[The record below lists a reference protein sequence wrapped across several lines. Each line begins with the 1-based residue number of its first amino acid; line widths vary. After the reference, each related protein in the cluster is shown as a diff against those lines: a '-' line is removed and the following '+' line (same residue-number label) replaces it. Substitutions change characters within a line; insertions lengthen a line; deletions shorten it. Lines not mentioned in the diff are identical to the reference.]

1 MGISQLTRLAGAKL
15 ATNAGIVALGSGG
28 RLVLQ
33 IALFIAVA
41 RMLGATDYGAFVS
54 VTALVAIVSTF
65 SGLSCEIVVVKAVSR
80 DPSRLREYFG
90 SGLLLL
96 ALTTPP
102 LVALSILA
110 VAVISGA
117 HISWVL
123 VVLIALGDLFFLRV
137 NMLCAA
143 CYQALEKVNKSAIL
157 NIGFSASRLFA
168 AFLAAICIPH
178 LDITHWAYFYSG
190 GAVLA
195 AAISCAWVIHDL
207 GWPKLFLATGDV
219 NFGFHSSM
227 QSTLFFMLR
236 DIDKPLLSKLASLHT
251 AGVYAAAFRVADAS
265 IIPIRAL
272 MYAAY
277 ARFFRHGK
285 HGVRGSSDFALR
297 LLPFGLAYGVVAAC
311 GIELFSLLLP
321 WILGKQYADSAHILR
336 VFAVLPVFHA
346 AYNIGADSL
355 TACGRQSTRS
365 TVQSCA
371 TALMVFLCLV
381 LIPRYGAMGA
391 ATANVCSH
399 ATMAVGMWAAILFHR
414 RREGILRVPGLAVTA
429 GGSQDSHNDITAP
442 SRSNP

>member
-1 MGISQLTRLAGAKL
+1 MGIGKLTKLAGAKL
-15 ATNAGIVALGSGG
+15 VTNAGIVALGSGG

-54 VTALVAIVSTF
+54 VTALVAIISTF

-102 LVALSILA
+102 LVAVSVLA

-117 HISWVL
+117 HIAWPL
-123 VVLIALGDLFFLRV
+123 VVLIAIGDLFFLRV

-143 CYQALEKVNKSAIL
+143 CYQALERVNKSAIL

-168 AFLAAICIPH
+168 AFLAAVFIPH
-178 LDITHWAYFYSG
+178 LDISRWAYFYSG

-195 AAISCAWVIHDL
+195 AIVSCAWVIRDL
-207 GWPKLFLATGDV
+207 GWPKPFVALNEV

-285 HGVRGSSDFALR
+285 HGVTGSSDFALR
-297 LLPFGLAYGVVAAC
+297 LLPFGLAYGIAAAC
-311 GIELFSLLLP
+311 GIELFSFLLP
-321 WILGKQYADSAHILR
+321 WILGKQYAGSALILR
-336 VFAVLPVFHA
+336 IFAVLPIFHA

-365 TVQSCA
+365 SVQSCA
-371 TALMVFLCLV
+371 TVLMISLCLI

-391 ATANVCSH
+391 AIANVCSH
-399 ATMAVGMWAAILFHR
+399 ASMAAGMWIAILFHR
-414 RREGILRVPGLAVTA
+414 RRERTPRMPVMTGN
-429 GGSQDSHNDITAP
+429 GSQDSHNDITAP